1 MKMYKILPKG
11 ETSTQEINKQDL
23 AKNFAMHSRD
33 LRPIFL
39 GRKQLYTISIRG
51 DGIIVNLGK
60 IKLCIGKLY
69 AYFVSLQDDKRDT
82 EFSLH
87 LKEKLTN
94 KKFEDKGIPFEFI
107 VLEASFEFVLNKL
120 LKHFNAFESKLA
132 KILTSVI
139 NQPTPEN
146 FEKLLIVKK
155 EILHFEKIS
164 QELQDALNDLLN
176 DDKTIEELVVSNKEF
191 EDDDI
196 ESILE
201 NLLEQVLE
209 LSHDIYKAKENID
222 DNQEIV
228 TLKMAT
234 IRNSIIQ
241 LDLIV
246 SLSMFILAFGT
257 LITGFLGMNLF
268 NSFENSKNA
277 FWVIV
282 IFIVFISIFTGI
294 FFWRYLKNKNILDES

>member
-11 ETSTQEINKQDL
+11 ETSTQEINKQNL
-23 AKNFAMHSRD
+23 AKDFDMHSRD

-51 DGIIVNLGK
+51 NGIIVNLGK
-60 IKLCIGKLY
+60 IKLCIGKSF
-69 AYFVSLQDDKRDT
+69 AYFVSLQDDKRDN
-82 EFSLH
+82 EFSLY
-87 LKEKLTN
+87 LKKKLTN

-107 VLEASFEFVLNKL
+107 ILESSFEFVLNKF
-120 LKHFNAFESKLA
+120 LKHFNAFEGKLS
-132 KILTSVI
+132 KILSSVVEK
-139 NQPTPEN
+139 PTPEN
-146 FEKLLIVKK
+146 FEKLLTVKK
-155 EILHFEKIS
+155 EILYFEKTS
-164 QELQDALNDLLN
+164 QELQDSLNDLLN
-176 DDKTIEELVVSNKEF
+176 DDDTITELVLSNKEF
-191 EDDDI
+191 EDDDL

-209 LSHDIYKAKENID
+209 LSHDIYKAKESID

-268 NSFENSKNA
+268 NSLENSKNA
-277 FWVIV
+277 FGIIV
-282 IFIVFISIFTGI
+282 ILIIFISIFTGI
-294 FFWRYLKNKNILDES
+294 FFWKYLKNKNILDKS